1 MRDYDRFRE
10 SLEIV
15 HLARVALGLDA
26 VRRESRLP
34 QFRSER
40 LKRRSSSSEPANA
53 MKQRRGARR
62 SQAIASIGQAWTSR
76 GHFFV
81 AVAEVMRR
89 ILIENVR
96 RKKSLKRGR
105 DLARQD
111 IEIADIISSEVSED
125 LLALDEALNKLAES
139 DPRAAK
145 LVELRYFSG
154 LTVFPSLIGRSGV
167 STRTAD

>member
-1 MRDYDRFRE
+1 
-10 SLEIV
+10 
-15 HLARVALGLDA
+15 
-26 VRRESRLP
+26 
-34 QFRSER
+34 
-40 LKRRSSSSEPANA
+40 
-53 MKQRRGARR
+53 
-62 SQAIASIGQAWTSR
+62 
-76 GHFFV
+76 
-81 AVAEVMRR
+81 MRR

-139 DPRAAK
+139 DPRAAR